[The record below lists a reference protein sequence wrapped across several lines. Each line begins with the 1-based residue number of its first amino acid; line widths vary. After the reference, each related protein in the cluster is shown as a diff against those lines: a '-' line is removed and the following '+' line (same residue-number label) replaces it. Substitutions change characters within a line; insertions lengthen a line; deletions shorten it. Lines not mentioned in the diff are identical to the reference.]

1 MDMWRRTY
9 ERDQLGGPDSLNK
22 GGNLAHGLA
31 AEKVFGTLRL
41 VQRKQLIE
49 IGHQNCT
56 TLIAESPVGHQP
68 LGLGTNYVWGYKTN
82 AERDRENRENP
93 IRRDECRM
101 IPDAELDFCTESGRG
116 RRRALG
122 AKGSRLKKPRPGR

>member
-56 TLIAESPVGHQP
+56 TLIAESPVGH
-68 LGLGTNYVWGYKTN
+68 LYWDWGRITYGDTKRTQRETERIERTRFAETN
-82 AERDRENRENP
+82 AE
-93 IRRDECRM
+93 
-101 IPDAELDFCTESGRG
+101 
-116 RRRALG
+116 
-122 AKGSRLKKPRPGR
+122 